1 MFAFSRLIA
10 PFQPADGPPPHDN
23 LRGFVAWALHGA
35 WRWIGVTALL
45 GGISGLTEIAS
56 AFLIGWVIDDALAYE
71 GSGYLA
77 NQWPVLLAV
86 AAFYL
91 LLRPAIL
98 GLNAA
103 MSALAVVPNATPLV
117 LSRLH
122 AHVLGQHIQ
131 FFDDDFAG
139 RLAQKAMQTSRALVD
154 AAVEICNTVVFAGAT
169 LIGAAFLVGGMDWRL
184 TIALLVWLAAYGALI
199 TYFLPRIRARAKARA
214 GARAAVTGQ
223 LVDTLT
229 NMKTVKLFAR
239 TDSEEGAA
247 RAAIGRFRGT
257 ALDFGRLSTRFRIS
271 LNIIAGALPV
281 LMIGGALMLWQS
293 GAATAGE
300 IATAGI
306 ISSRIGQMTGWVSFT
321 AMGIFSHIGE
331 VEDGMKT
338 LTPAPAVIDKPGAG
352 KIGPVLGEIVFD
364 NVYFHYGRGRESGG
378 LNGLSFR
385 VAPGEKVALVGA
397 SGAGKSTALA
407 LLLRLYDREGGHIMV
422 DGTDVATVQQ
432 ESLREQVSTV
442 TQETAM
448 FNRSA
453 RENILYGRPDATED
467 EVYDAARRAEAH
479 EFIQTLR
486 DVHGREGYDAHL
498 GERGVKLSG
507 GQRQRIALARAIL
520 KDAPVL
526 LLDEATS
533 ALDSEV
539 EAEIQSALLHV
550 MEDKTVIAI
559 AHRLSTIAR
568 MDRILVIDDGR
579 VVEEGT
585 HSDLLKKGGLYA
597 RFWNRQSGGFLNL
610 EAAE

>member
-1 MFAFSRLIA
+1 MFEFSKLVA
-10 PFQPADGPPPHDN
+10 PFQAAKGPPPGDS
-23 LRGFVAWALHGA
+23 LRAFVAWALHGA
-35 WRWIGVTALL
+35 WRWIGLTALL
-45 GGISGLTEIAS
+45 GGLSGLTEIAS
-56 AFLIGWVIDDALAYE
+56 AFLIGWVIDDALAHQ
-71 GSGYLA
+71 GGDYLA
-77 NQWPVLLAV
+77 AQWPLLLAI

-98 GLNAA
+98 GVNAA
-103 MSALAVVPNATPLV
+103 MSSLAIAPNATALV

-131 FFDDDFAG
+131 YFDDDFAG

-169 LIGAAFLVGGMDWRL
+169 LIGATFLIGGMDARL
-184 TIALLVWLAAYGALI
+184 ALALLAWLAAYGALI
-199 TYFLPRIRARAKARA
+199 IYFLPRIRKRAKARA

-229 NMKTVKLFAR
+229 NMKTVKLFAHTAR
-239 TDSEEGAA
+239 EEDAA
-247 RAAIGRFRGT
+247 RLSIGRYRGA
-257 ALDFGRLSTRFRIS
+257 ALDFGRLSTRFRVS
-271 LNIIAGALPV
+271 LNVIAGALPV
-281 LMIGGALMLWQS
+281 LMIGGALMLWQA

-338 LTPAPAVIDKPGAG
+338 LTPPPEVTDRPGAPA
-352 KIGPVLGEIVFD
+352 IGRVAGEIVFD
-364 NVYFHYGRGRESGG
+364 DVRFHYGRGRESGG
-378 LNGLSFR
+378 LNGLGFR

-407 LLLRLYDREGGHIMV
+407 LLLRLYDREAGRIAV
-422 DGTDVATVQQ
+422 DGRDVAEVRQ
-432 ESLREQVSTV
+432 ESLRAQISMV

-467 EVYDAARRAEAH
+467 EIHDAARRAEAH
-479 EFIQTLR
+479 DFIQSLR
-486 DVHGREGYDAHL
+486 DVHGRQGYDAHL

-539 EAEIQSALLHV
+539 EAEIQSALWEV
-550 MEDKTVIAI
+550 MQDKTVIAI

-579 VVEEGT
+579 VVEQGT
-585 HSDLLKKGGLYA
+585 HSELLKRGGLYA
-597 RFWNRQSGGFLNL
+597 RFWDRQSGGFLNL

>member
-1 MFAFSRLIA
+1 MFAFSNLIA
-10 PFQPADGPPPHDN
+10 PFQRADGPPPNDS
-23 LRGFVAWALHGA
+23 LRGFVVWALQGA
-35 WRWIGVTALL
+35 WRWIGLTALL

-77 NQWPVLLAV
+77 SQWPVLLAV

-98 GLNAA
+98 GVNAA
-103 MSALAVVPNATPLV
+103 MSSLAIVPNTTPLV

-122 AHVLGQHIQ
+122 AHVLNQHIQ

-184 TIALLVWLAAYGALI
+184 AIALLVWLAAYAALI
-199 TYFLPRIRARAKARA
+199 TFFLPRIRKRAKARA

-223 LVDTLT
+223 LVDTLS
-229 NMKTVKLFAR
+229 NMKTVKLFAH
-239 TDSEEGAA
+239 TDREEGAA

-257 ALDFGRLSTRFRIS
+257 ALDFGRLSTRFRIL

-338 LTPAPAVIDKPGAG
+338 LTPPPAVIDRPDAAP
-352 KIGPVLGEIVFD
+352 IGRVAGEIVFD
-364 NVYFHYGRGRESGG
+364 DVFFHYGRGRESGG

-407 LLLRLYDREGGHIMV
+407 LLLRLYDREGGHITV
-422 DGTDVATVQQ
+422 DGQDVSGVQQ
-432 ESLREQVSTV
+432 ESLRAQISMV

-453 RENILYGRPDATED
+453 RENILYGRPDATEE
-467 EVYDAARRAEAH
+467 EVFDAARRAEAH
-479 EFIQTLR
+479 GFIQSLR

-539 EAEIQSALLHV
+539 EAEIQSALLQV

>member
-10 PFQPADGPPPHDN
+10 PFQPADGPPPHDS

-56 AFLIGWVIDDALAYE
+56 AFLIGWVIDDALTHE

-86 AAFYL
+86 AGFYL

-103 MSALAVVPNATPLV
+103 MSSLAVVPNATPLV

-229 NMKTVKLFAR
+229 NMKTVKLFAH
-239 TDSEEGAA
+239 TDREEGAA

-338 LTPAPAVIDKPGAG
+338 LTPAPAVVDKPGAG
-352 KIGPVLGEIVFD
+352 KIGPLSGEIVFD
-364 NVYFHYGRGRESGG
+364 DVYFHYGRGRESGG
-378 LNGLSFR
+378 LNGLNFR

-407 LLLRLYDREGGHIMV
+407 LLLRLYDREGGHITV
-422 DGTDVATVQQ
+422 DGTDVAAVQQ
-432 ESLREQVSTV
+432 ESLREQISMV

-479 EFIQTLR
+479 EFIQALR

-539 EAEIQSALLHV
+539 EAEIQAALEQV

-568 MDRILVIDDGR
+568 MDRILVIDEGR

>member
-1 MFAFSRLIA
+1 MFAFSSLIA
-10 PFQPADGPPPHDN
+10 PFQYADGPPPGGS
-23 LRGFVAWALHGA
+23 LRGFVTWALAGA
-35 WRWIGVTALL
+35 WRWIGAAAVLSGL
-45 GGISGLTEIAS
+45 SGLTEIAS
-56 AFLIGWVIDDALAYE
+56 AFLIGWVIDDALAHE
-71 GSGYLA
+71 GGGYLA
-77 NQWPVLLAV
+77 QQWPILLAV

-91 LLRPAIL
+91 FLRPAIL
-98 GLNAA
+98 GLSAA
-103 MSALAVVPNATPLV
+103 MSSLTLGPNITPLV
-117 LSRLH
+117 LTRLYR
-122 AHVLGQHIQ
+122 HVLAQHIQ
-131 FFDDDFAG
+131 YFDDDFAG
-139 RLAQKAMQTSRALVD
+139 RISQKAMQTSRAVAE
-154 AAVEICNTVVFAGAT
+154 AAIEICNTVVFASAT
-169 LIGAAFLVGGMDWRL
+169 LIGAALLVGGMDWRL
-184 TIALLVWLAAYGALI
+184 AILLLVWLAAYFALI
-199 TYFLPRIRARAKARA
+199 TYFLPRIRTRAKARA
-214 GARAAVTGQ
+214 GARAGVTGQ
-223 LVDTLT
+223 VVDTLS
-229 NMKTVKLFAR
+229 NMKTVKLFAH
-239 TDSEEGAA
+239 TDREEHAA
-247 RAAIGRFRGT
+247 RQSIGRFRGT
-257 ALDFGRLSTRFRIS
+257 ALDFGRLSTRFRIL

-281 LMIGGALMLWQS
+281 LMIGGALMLWES

-331 VEDGMKT
+331 IEDGMKT
-338 LTPAPAVIDKPGAG
+338 LTPPPAVIDKPDAVEIGA
-352 KIGPVLGEIVFD
+352 LSGEIVFD
-364 NVYFHYGRGRESGG
+364 DVTFHYGRGRESGG

-397 SGAGKSTALA
+397 SGAGKSTALS
-407 LLLRLYDREGGHIMV
+407 LLLRLYDREGGHITV
-422 DGTDVATVQQ
+422 DGRDVSDVQQ
-432 ESLREQVSTV
+432 ESLRAQISMV

-453 RENILYGRPDATED
+453 RDNILYGRPDATSEQV
-467 EVYDAARRAEAH
+467 EDAARRAEAH
-479 EFIQTLR
+479 EFIESLR
-486 DVHGREGYDAHL
+486 DIQGREGYGAHL

-539 EAEIQSALLHV
+539 EAEIQSALEQV

-568 MDRILVIDDGR
+568 MDRILVIDEGR